1 MHRHLDHYGYPAHYT
16 CSTVL
21 VRTVTH
27 IEIKSRN
34 IIVTADSWLQ
44 RLSAYTSTLRSVY
57 RESMASS

>member
-1 MHRHLDHYGYPAHYT
+1 MHLHLDHYGYPAHST

-27 IEIKSRN
+27 IEIKSSK
-34 IIVTADSWLQ
+34 ILVTADSWLQ
-44 RLSAYTSTLRSVY
+44 RPAAYTNTLRSVY

>member
-1 MHRHLDHYGYPAHYT
+1 MHLHLDHYGYPAH
-16 CSTVL
+16 STVL

-27 IEIKSRN
+27 IDIKSRN
-34 IIVTADSWLQ
+34 ILVTADSWLQ